1 MDNESN
7 STFKDIVTS
16 FNAAMYHRI
25 TNPLI
30 GSFIITWL
38 AWNWR
43 ILLYIFNLNP
53 NISIQNHILI
63 IQDTYLSNL
72 LYSFWGPFISAL
84 VISLGFPFLN
94 IIFSFVTENA
104 NKMLLDQRT
113 KIRDSRHPDR
123 SEHISLLEKFRALSK
138 KIEETEYDLKKER
151 LDYESITSEHVTN
164 LGALDEIVKAERRTN
179 KNLKATIAQK
189 DIEKEKLNDM
199 FFLTTKKLEY
209 YQESM
214 KIQEPATTYESLILS
229 ELGRF
234 LIVIIYLYLNRIPLI
249 STKKII
255 SPETFFAY
263 EDAGLIKLEQPHDES
278 FKDINHALEF
288 SILKKGWA
296 TIRYLIEHFD
306 RLINIGYTPAPP
318 AKKRISIKD
327 LFSTLYKSENN
338 DNLQGKGIESKI
350 RNGTFSLSP
359 LDIEDIINPV
369 L

>member
-25 TNPLI
+25 TNPFI

-94 IIFSFVTENA
+94 IVFSFVTENA

-123 SEHISLLEKFRALSK
+123 SEHISLLEKFRTLSK
-138 KIEETEYDLKKER
+138 KIEQTEHALKKER
-151 LDYESITSEHVTN
+151 LDYESITLEYDN
-164 LGALDEIVKAERRTN
+164 QINALEKIIKIDKDKN
-179 KNLKATIAQK
+179 KNLKITITNRDK
-189 DIEKEKLNDM
+189 EKEKLNDM
-199 FFLTTKKLEY
+199 FSLTTKKLNFYE
-209 YQESM
+209 ESM
-214 KIQEPATTYESLILS
+214 KMWVPATQYETYILS

-234 LIVIIYLYLNRIPLI
+234 LIVIIYLYLNRIPFI
-249 STKKII
+249 NTKKII

-278 FKDINHALEF
+278 FKDKN
-288 SILKKGWA
+288 KGGN
-296 TIRYLIEHFD
+296 E
-306 RLINIGYTPAPP
+306 
-318 AKKRISIKD
+318 
-327 LFSTLYKSENN
+327 
-338 DNLQGKGIESKI
+338 
-350 RNGTFSLSP
+350 
-359 LDIEDIINPV
+359 
-369 L
+369 